1 VTTGNAG
8 TSGDPESGT
17 APSSDAPAPVGP
29 PLLRVVK
36 GEPTAEELA
45 ALVAVIA
52 ARSGGAGDDVGS
64 GPRSAW
70 TDRSRYVRRPLTP
83 GPGAWT
89 ASALPH

>member
-1 VTTGNAG
+1 VTTDDAG
-8 TSGDPESGT
+8 TSGTD
-17 APSSDAPAPVGP
+17 AAPAA

-36 GEPTAEELA
+36 GEPTPEELA

-52 ARSGGAGDDVGS
+52 ARSGGGDDVAA

-70 TDRSRYVRRPLTP
+70 TDRARYVRRPLTP
-83 GPGAWT
+83 GPGAWK